1 MSEHIV
7 PVRVYITIF
16 LVLLVG
22 TALTVF
28 AAFQY
33 FSYRIGNHELQL
45 ITVIALAIAV
55 TKATF
60 VVLYFMHVRYSS
72 RLVWVI
78 VASALFWM
86 GIMFALTFSDY
97 WTRGWLP
104 VGYCRSY
111 SPRSSVISLTSIR
124 FLQVGQFRRIVASE
138 VLIGAPQNGQSPLT
152 SLCGNR
158 SRIINTGSTR
168 PAIS

>member
-7 PVRVYITIF
+7 SVRVYIGIF
-16 LVLLVG
+16 LALLVG
-22 TALTVF
+22 TALTVA
-28 AAFQY
+28 AAFY
-33 FSYRIGNHELQL
+33 DFPWRLNTIVAL
-45 ITVIALAIAV
+45 TIASV
-55 TKATF
+55 KATL

-104 VGYCRSY
+104 VGY
-111 SPRSSVISLTSIR
+111 
-124 FLQVGQFRRIVASE
+124 
-138 VLIGAPQNGQSPLT
+138 
-152 SLCGNR
+152 
-158 SRIINTGSTR
+158 
-168 PAIS
+168 